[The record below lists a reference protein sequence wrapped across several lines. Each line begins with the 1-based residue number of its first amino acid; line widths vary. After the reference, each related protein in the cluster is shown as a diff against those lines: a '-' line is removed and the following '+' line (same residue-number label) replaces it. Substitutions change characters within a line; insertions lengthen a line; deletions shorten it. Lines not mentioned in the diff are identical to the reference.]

1 MLVLASNSPRR
12 KQLLALCGWEFQVL
26 PVEIDESQLDG
37 ESPRDYVQRLA
48 QKKADAAARKLSPG
62 DVVIAAD
69 TTVADGDE
77 ILGKPSTPREA
88 QWMLQRLHGRMHQVF
103 TAISVFDVSSTLR
116 LADLCRTDVLMRTYS
131 QQEISAYVASGD
143 PLDKAGAY
151 AIQHRGFD
159 PVEEIEGCYANV
171 VGLPLCHLVRLLRE
185 FDIYPLTNI
194 TRDCQES
201 LHYTCPIRDMV
212 LQEK

>member
-12 KQLLALCGWEFQVL
+12 KQLLTLCGWEFQVL
-26 PVEIDESQLDG
+26 PVDIDESQLDG

-62 DVVIAAD
+62 DIVIAAD

-77 ILGKPSTPREA
+77 ILGKPSSPQEA
-88 QWMLQRLHGRMHQVF
+88 QWMLQRLRGRMHQVF
-103 TAISVFDVSSTLR
+103 TAISVFDVGSTLR

-159 PVEEIEGCYANV
+159 PVEKIEGCYANV

-194 TRDCQES
+194 TQDCQES